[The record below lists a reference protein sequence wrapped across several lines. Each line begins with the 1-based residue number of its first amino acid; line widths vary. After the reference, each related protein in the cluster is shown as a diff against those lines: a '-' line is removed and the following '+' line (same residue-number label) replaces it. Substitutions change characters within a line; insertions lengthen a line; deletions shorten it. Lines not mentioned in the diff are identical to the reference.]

1 MTPCWG
7 CVDLGAML
15 AGPNFSVVVN
25 FATLKTARPNLL
37 AGICLIYVFAERAML
52 GPCWGYMKLCWGP
65 VGSCSVKIGAR
76 LAHLGAMLGIWL
88 AERVYVGPF

>member
-15 AGPNFSVVVN
+15 DPSW
-25 FATLKTARPNLL
+25 
-37 AGICLIYVFAERAML
+37 AML
-52 GPCWGYMKLCWGP
+52 SPCWGYYEELCCDH

-76 LAHLGAMLGIWL
+76 LAHLGAMLGLWL
-88 AERVYVGPF
+88 AERVCVGPF